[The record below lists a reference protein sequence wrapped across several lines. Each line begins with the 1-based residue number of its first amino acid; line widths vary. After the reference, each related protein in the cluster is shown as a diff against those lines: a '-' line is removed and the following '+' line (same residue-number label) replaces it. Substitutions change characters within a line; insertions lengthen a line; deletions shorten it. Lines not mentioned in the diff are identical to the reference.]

1 MAEQRLLVI
10 DADVDNRVA
19 TELKARG
26 RAAAAVS
33 ELELHR
39 VKDVPLLRGLVEHCG
54 TPSRWVLVTGDDA
67 MPDDHGDVLAEL
79 RVTLATID
87 PRRPTGTE
95 EAEWRK
101 DVIHRWA
108 MRWDCRSLARFAA
121 IRRVDT
127 ESGVL
132 VALDA
137 AADARVGVALALE
150 AFHAR
155 SRGGAAPLGRASRRD
170 SRACLPRRA
179 RPAGPADELAAALLA
194 RIRDERDMSGS
205 ATGRRRKTVRP

>member
-1 MAEQRLLVI
+1 MPEQRLLVI

-26 RAAAAVS
+26 RAAIAVS

-39 VKDVPLLRGLVEHCG
+39 LKDEPLLRRLVEVCG
-54 TPSRWVLVTGDDA
+54 TPSRWVLVSGDDA

-87 PRRPTGTE
+87 PRRTAGTK

-108 MRWDCRSLARFAA
+108 HAMGLQEHGS
-121 IRRVDT
+121 IRRYSVGRH
-127 ESGVL
+127 GVW
-132 VALDA
+132 
-137 AADARVGVALALE
+137 R
-150 AFHAR
+150 
-155 SRGGAAPLGRASRRD
+155 
-170 SRACLPRRA
+170 PRR
-179 RPAGPADELAAALLA
+179 
-194 RIRDERDMSGS
+194 
-205 ATGRRRKTVRP
+205 TGRRR